1 MTSATFNAPVANVSR
16 QLLNDLYSPASTR
29 ISLRD
34 TLVNRILQEG
44 TGKGHELKGTF
55 NTGATIKIPHSN
67 ENLRLGATFSY
78 SDRDEHLFS
87 RQSVEYEGV
96 SK

>member
-1 MTSATFNAPVANVSR
+1 M
-16 QLLNDLYSPASTR
+16 
-29 ISLRD
+29 
-34 TLVNRILQEG
+34 
-44 TGKGHELKGTF
+44 GTF
-55 NTGATIKIPHSN
+55 NTGATVKIPHSN